1 VLSPGFRLPGALRVG
16 AALVIV
22 VGPSACAARTPAGPV
37 VSPTG
42 IVYEAGTPPSDTRFS
57 QPAALLIR
65 QELPAQALELL
76 ESGMEADPGNP
87 IHYYLAGS
95 AEAMLGR
102 WFRADQLFR
111 EAERLYPA
119 YELDI
124 EPRRES
130 AWAEAFN
137 VGLDALAEGDMEGT
151 EEAWRGAV
159 SVFSLRPEAHR
170 SLASLLANE
179 GRYAEAAEVLRDAI
193 EGLSGL
199 PATRVLP
206 EAELQERNSTRV
218 DLEDALGE
226 YLFLGDQFAQA
237 EPLLRLRVERDP
249 GNAQARGDLA
259 AVLMEVGRPDEA
271 REVYA
276 ELLADPDVQGAVLF
290 SLGIASFR
298 AGRFDQASEIFAE
311 VVARQPYS
319 RDAWFNYTNALF
331 ASEDWEEITRQG
343 DRLLDT
349 DPLSETVAI
358 IRARAHLEL
367 GEEEMARTY
376 LEEIVTAP
384 LFLEGLQLS
393 VQASETLIQGRVVGN
408 LEGGGS
414 ELRVRFHF
422 IEDGVDRGS
431 EILELRAPPE
441 GESTPFQVRWPGRAT
456 AYRYE
461 VVPLGP

>member
-1 VLSPGFRLPGALRVG
+1 MGVRGALRMCAA
-16 AALVIV
+16 AALFTVA
-22 VGPSACAARTPAGPV
+22 GLAGCAARAPTGPV

-42 IVYEAGTPPSDTRFS
+42 IVYVLGTPPSDTRFS

-65 QELPAQALELL
+65 QELPAQALDLL
-76 ESGMEADPGNP
+76 EQGMEADPGNP
-87 IHYYLAGS
+87 IHFFLAGS

-102 WFRADQLFR
+102 WSRADQLFR

-137 VGLDALAEGDMEGT
+137 AGLDALDQGDLDGT

-159 SVFSLRPEAHR
+159 VVFSLRPEAHQ
-170 SLASLLANE
+170 SLASLLASE
-179 GRYAEAAEVLRDAI
+179 GRYVEAAEALRDAL

-199 PATRVLP
+199 PATRVLT
-206 EAELQERNSTRV
+206 EEEVAERNAEKV
-218 DLEDALGE
+218 ALEDTLGE
-226 YLFLGDQFAQA
+226 YLLMGDQFAEA
-237 EPLLRLRVERDP
+237 EPLLRRRVERDP
-249 GNAQARGDLA
+249 GNVQARGDLA
-259 AVLMEVGRPDEA
+259 AVLMDLGRSDEA

-276 ELLADPDVQGAVLF
+276 ELLADPNVQGAVLF

-311 VVARQPYS
+311 VVERQPYS

-331 ASEDWEEITRQG
+331 ASEDWEEITRRG

-367 GEEEMARTY
+367 GEEEAARQY
-376 LEEIVTAP
+376 LEQIITAP

-393 VQASETLIQGRVVGN
+393 AQATETLVQGRVVGN
-408 LEGGGS
+408 LEEGGR

-422 IEDGVDRGS
+422 IEEGVELGS
-431 EILELRAPPE
+431 QILDLRAPPE

-461 VVPLGP
+461 VIPSGR

>member
-1 VLSPGFRLPGALRVG
+1 MGVAMMLVG
-16 AALVIV
+16 L
-22 VGPSACAARTPAGPV
+22 SACAARAPAGPV

-42 IVYEAGTPPSDTRFS
+42 IAYEPGTPPSDTRFS
-57 QPAALLIR
+57 QPAVLLIR

-76 ESGMEADPGNP
+76 EEGMEADPGNP
-87 IHYYLAGS
+87 IHFYLAGS
-95 AEAMLGR
+95 AEAMLGQ
-102 WFRADQLFR
+102 WSRADQLFR

-137 VGLDALAEGDMEGT
+137 LGLDALAEGDVEGT

-159 SVFSLRPEAHR
+159 AVFSLRPEAHQ

-179 GRYAEAAEVLRDAI
+179 GRYAEAAKVLREAI
-193 EGLSGL
+193 HGLSGL

-206 EAELQERNSTRV
+206 EEELQERRAAIV
-218 DLEDALGE
+218 ALEDTLGE
-226 YLFLGDQFAQA
+226 YLFMGDQFAQA
-237 EPLLRLRVERDP
+237 EPLLRLRIERDP
-249 GNAQARGDLA
+249 GNVQARGDLA
-259 AVLMEVGRPDEA
+259 VVLMELGRPDEA

-311 VVARQPYS
+311 VVERQPYS
-319 RDAWFNYTNALF
+319 RDAWFNFTNALF
-331 ASEDWEEITRQG
+331 ASEDWEEITQQG

-367 GEEEMARTY
+367 GDEDAARAY

-393 VQASETLIQGRVVGN
+393 VQAAETVVQGRVVGN
-408 LEGGGS
+408 LQEGGS

-422 IEDGVDRGS
+422 IEEGVELGS

-441 GESTPFQVRWPGRAT
+441 GESTSFQVRWPGRAT

-461 VVPLGP
+461 VVPSMR